1 MLYGI
6 KWLREIAH
14 WLSDIAPMALAIVVG
29 SIVQT
34 PYLDHPKGTRM
45 PQDWLKTMVL
55 HKKSASWWP
64 TLLDQLARWGD
75 ITDME
80 GLFQAVEPAETSEW
94 WKCGESKHFLERKTV
109 DVAVHYYR
117 SSMVFVQI
125 MLLGDKGTCAW
136 SVNDLPKVVAWKH
149 KAGSWTH
156 DIQSHKSNAI
166 PLHLQAT

>member
-6 KWLREIAH
+6 KWLRQIAH
-14 WLSDIAPMALAIVVG
+14 WLSDIAAMALGIVDG

-34 PYLDHPKGTRM
+34 PYLDHPKGIRM
-45 PQDWLKTMVL
+45 PQDWLKTTVL

-94 WKCGESKHFLERKTV
+94 WKCGESKRFLERKTV

-125 MLLGDKGTCAW
+125 MLLGDKGTCA
-136 SVNDLPKVVAWKH
+136 
-149 KAGSWTH
+149 
-156 DIQSHKSNAI
+156 
-166 PLHLQAT
+166 